1 MHILVRPS
9 ASAKGKRWQVCIDQF
24 AVDFRNEQEARLF
37 VSTLEARLRAPHTL
51 PHERQPLA
59 G

>member
-9 ASAKGKRWQVCIDQF
+9 AGAQGICLDQF
-24 AVDFRNEQEARLF
+24 AVDFRNEQEARHF
-37 VSTLEARLRAPHTL
+37 VSTLEARLRAPHAL
-51 PHERQPLA
+51 PRTEQPLT

>member
-9 ASAKGKRWQVCIDQF
+9 AGAQGKRWQVCLDQF
-24 AVDFRNEQEARLF
+24 AVDFRNEQEARHF
-37 VSTLEARLRAPHTL
+37 VSTLEARLRAPHAL
-51 PHERQPLA
+51 PRTEQPVA